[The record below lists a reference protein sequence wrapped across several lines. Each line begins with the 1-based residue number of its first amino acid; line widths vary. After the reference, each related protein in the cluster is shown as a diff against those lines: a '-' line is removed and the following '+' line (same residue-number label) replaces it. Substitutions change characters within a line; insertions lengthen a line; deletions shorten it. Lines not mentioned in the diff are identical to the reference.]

1 VSGESDEMICNIEVE
16 SIAKKLYRQQ
26 KAEYHNSS
34 RQVKTSE
41 TQITL
46 QSQTQNDSSTDID
59 TTLMFGS
66 ISTPVPASR
75 QYTRVKTSAE
85 PSSRNERVKGIYT
98 TVEMSPVRKSCMSVG
113 RGSVARATVSFVEN
127 IPVQQETSERKKPQ
141 FNRIRHSILGKL
153 IRLAD
158 RRNTETTIEESSQ
171 SELFSDE
178 EERNFILQRMMNPCK
193 ELTAIVDPKKDE
205 I

>member
-1 VSGESDEMICNIEVE
+1 M
-16 SIAKKLYRQQ
+16 
-26 KAEYHNSS
+26 
-34 RQVKTSE
+34 
-41 TQITL
+41 
-46 QSQTQNDSSTDID
+46 
-59 TTLMFGS
+59 
-66 ISTPVPASR
+66 
-75 QYTRVKTSAE
+75 
-85 PSSRNERVKGIYT
+85 
-98 TVEMSPVRKSCMSVG
+98 
-113 RGSVARATVSFVEN
+113 ARATVSFVEN